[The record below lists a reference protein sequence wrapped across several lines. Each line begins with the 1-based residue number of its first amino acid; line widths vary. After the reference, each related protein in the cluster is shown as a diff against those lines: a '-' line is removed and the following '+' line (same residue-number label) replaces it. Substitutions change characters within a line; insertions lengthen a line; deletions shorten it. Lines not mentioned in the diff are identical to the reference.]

1 MPNHGVFVSERETS
15 VSAPVVAASGVPF
28 VVGIAP
34 VHTADD
40 PATVNVPV
48 LCTSW
53 DEYVSKLGYAEDWNT
68 YTLCEA
74 AYSHFVLYG
83 MQPVIFL
90 NLFDPTTMKT
100 AKSAAD
106 HTVADHKVNLG
117 SKAINNASLVVK
129 KNSTTITK
137 GTDYTVYFSNGEMIV
152 ELLATG
158 TAYDAATLN
167 IAYDEVTISS
177 ITAAAVAT
185 AMEKVELCMTLLG
198 IVPDM
203 ILAPGFSDN
212 ATVAAAMAA
221 KAANINGLFRAK
233 ALVDIPTDTTNGAT
247 TYSAVVAKKNS
258 LAMTDKDM
266 IVCWPMVGLGG
277 LKFHMSTQ
285 LAGLIASVDSEMG
298 APYCSPS
305 NHTIHADSLILV
317 NGTEVL
323 LTLAQANTLNAGG
336 VVTGLNFMGGFRAW
350 GNYTGCYPVN
360 TDVKDY
366 FIPVSRMFDWVGN
379 SLINTFW
386 GQIDKPMTRIL
397 VDAIVDSANIW
408 MNGLTGSGY
417 IMGGRVEMIEAENPV
432 TNLMAGIVK
441 LHVYITPPSP
451 AQEIDFTLEYDA
463 SYVQDALAAQ

>member
-1 MPNHGVFVSERETS
+1 MANHGVFVSERGTS
-15 VSAPVVAASGVPF
+15 ISAPVVAASGIPF

-34 VHTADD
+34 IQAADH
-40 PATVNVPV
+40 PSTVNVPE
-48 LCTSW
+48 LCSSW
-53 DEYVSKLGYAEDWNT
+53 DEYVDKFGYAEDWAT
-68 YTLCEA
+68 YGLCEF

-83 MQPVIFL
+83 MQPAIFL

-100 AKSAAD
+100 AQAAAD
-106 HTVADHKVNLG
+106 FTVTDHKVNLG
-117 SKAINNASLVVK
+117 CLAINDSALVVK
-129 KNSTTITK
+129 SSSTTITK
-137 GTDYTVYFSNGEMIV
+137 DTDYKVYFINGEMII
-152 ELLATG
+152 ELLSTG
-158 TAYDAATLN
+158 SYYSAATLN
-167 IAYDEVTISS
+167 IVYDKVTISS
-177 ITAAAVAT
+177 INAAAVAT

-198 IVPDM
+198 VVPDM
-203 ILAPGFSDN
+203 LLAPGFSDN
-212 ATVAAAMAA
+212 ATVAAAMAS
-221 KAANINGLFRAK
+221 KAAAINGLFRAK
-233 ALVDIPTDTTNGAT
+233 ALVDVPSNSGGAT
-247 TYSAVVAKKNS
+247 VYSGVVAKKNT
-258 LAMTDKDM
+258 LAMTDENM
-266 IVCWPMVGLGG
+266 IVCWPMLGFG
-277 LKFHMSTQ
+277 DKKYHFSTQ
-285 LAGLIASVDSEMG
+285 LAGLIASVDTEMG

-305 NHTIHADSLILV
+305 NHAIHADSLVLAD
-317 NGTEVL
+317 GTEVL

-336 VVTGLNFMGGFRAW
+336 VVTGLNFMGGFKAW
-350 GNYTGCYPVN
+350 GNYTGCYPVS

-397 VDAIVDSANIW
+397 VDSIVDSANIW

-451 AQEIDFTLEYDA
+451 AQEIDFTLEYDV